1 MKTHQR
7 SAFTLVELL
16 VVIAIIGTLV
26 ALLLP
31 AVQSAREAARRNSC
45 VNNLKQQMMS
55 TQLHHDTKNRYMMGR
70 ETSWQQGVSWAFHI
84 LPFIEMKNVF
94 DSFVPELPVFD
105 EANSLAMRTPVE
117 IFYCPSRRSP
127 AADRDFDNNDQPSLV
142 QDAAAGGDY
151 AANAGHHYR
160 FGTEESDW
168 TDTPDM
174 GAVAGPIFT
183 RSKISARQVL
193 DGLSQTFAIGE
204 RHIPWEVDAKPGL
217 EDHDKGDNAFFAAD
231 NPDTILAGTKV
242 VQGQD
247 PSKVDGY
254 DSGLAQN
261 SYDLRITVFGSEHSQ
276 VVNFAFLDG
285 HVSPIAKSIDQETLE
300 LLSTIADGRVID
312 SSEL

>member
-1 MKTHQR
+1 MNTHR
-7 SAFTLVELL
+7 RFGFTLVELL
-16 VVIAIIGTLV
+16 VVIAIIGTLI

-31 AVQSAREAARRNSC
+31 AVQAAREAARRNSC
-45 VNNLKQQMMS
+45 VNNLKQQMLS
-55 TQLHHDTKNRYMMGR
+55 TQLHHDSKKRYMMGR
-70 ETSWQQGVSWAFHI
+70 ETSWQQGVSWAFHV
-84 LPFIEMKNVF
+84 LPFIEMGNVY

-117 IFYCPSRRSP
+117 IFYCPSRRRP

-160 FGTEESDW
+160 FGTQESDW
-168 TDTPDM
+168 TDTPDI

-183 RSKISARQVL
+183 RSKISDRQVT
-193 DGLSQTFAIGE
+193 DGLSKTFAIGE
-204 RHIPWEVDAKPGL
+204 RHIPLEVDSEPGL

-242 VQGQD
+242 IQSQD
-247 PSKVDGY
+247 PSTVAEY

-261 SYDLRITVFGSEHSQ
+261 SYDIRITIFGSEHSQ

-285 HVSPIAKSIDQETLE
+285 HVSAIAKSIDQQTLE
-300 LLSTIADGRVID
+300 LLSTIADGRVVD
-312 SSEL
+312 TGDL